1 MMGGSRRLVPASE
14 TVRLPDLMCTCNP
27 APSTT
32 ASTPTT
38 ARACRS
44 AASLR
49 AASWRRGAPWSASA
63 RCCTPGRRQAES
75 TPKIALQS
83 IEHFDVPFKAAQ
95 CLGMLWAGGR
105 CRAIGLDGTVQL
117 PASPCLGSPV
127 RWLPQ
132 QPGSCLSW
140 HAANACKL
148 AGPDHDARRVDGPHP
163 GFRGLDPS
171 VQAARARLAVSV
183 GKMRTAP
190 PLQAARPRLA
200 VAVQR
205 GPSPARS
212 SPALQTAEGVC
223 CILGASVGVAAAAAC
238 CANAP
243 CTLCV
248 PCRSVVE
255 TIKIVTETLEAL
267 FNMRLAIPAG
277 VVRCL
282 TEGVDN
288 ALQK

>member
-1 MMGGSRRLVPASE
+1 MSRSWQRSW
-14 TVRLPDLMCTCNP
+14 
-27 APSTT
+27 
-32 ASTPTT
+32 
-38 ARACRS
+38 RACC
-44 AASLR
+44 APEGGVAPLVLR
-49 AASWRRGAPWSASA
+49 ALCSSRPQPLYESALVAGCPSSWDLRLSWRA
-63 RCCTPGRRQAES
+63 
-75 TPKIALQS
+75 
-83 IEHFDVPFKAAQ
+83 F
-95 CLGMLWAGGR
+95 
-105 CRAIGLDGTVQL
+105 
-117 PASPCLGSPV
+117 
-127 RWLPQ
+127 
-132 QPGSCLSW
+132 
-140 HAANACKL
+140 NAFKL

-183 GKMRTAP
+183 GNMCTAP
-190 PLQAARPRLA
+190 PSSAPTARGSGDA
-200 VAVQR
+200 MWTAS
-205 GPSPARS
+205 GPAHP
-212 SPALQTAEGVC
+212 PALQTAEGVC

-267 FNMRLAIPAG
+267 FNMQLAIPAG
-277 VVRCL
+277 VERCL